1 MKYTQFEELPVW
13 NSAVELTVKTFE
25 VCEDRSF
32 DRQGDFRFQLGK
44 CGLSIP
50 NNIAEGFERMT
61 TKELI
66 QFLHISRGSAG
77 EFRSMLHV
85 MGRMQRFAHL
95 EPQRQQ
101 MLKDVISISKQLK
114 GWSDNLKSRLKT

>member
-1 MKYTQFEELPVW
+1 MWALDTEQYRRRLRADDYE
-13 NSAVELTVKTFE
+13 
-25 VCEDRSF
+25 
-32 DRQGDFRFQLGK
+32 
-44 CGLSIP
+44 
-50 NNIAEGFERMT
+50 
-61 TKELI
+61 ELI

-85 MGRMQRFAHL
+85 MGRMQRFTHL

-114 GWSDNLKSRLKT
+114 GWSDNLRSRLKT